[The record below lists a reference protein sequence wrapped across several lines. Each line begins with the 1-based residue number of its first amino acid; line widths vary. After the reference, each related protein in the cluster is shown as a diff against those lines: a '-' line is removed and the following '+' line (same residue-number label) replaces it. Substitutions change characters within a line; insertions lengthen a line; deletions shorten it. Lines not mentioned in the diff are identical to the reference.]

1 MSATDG
7 SGLTPQQ
14 EERLIGYFSGT
25 LSAREREEFETEA
38 LADDRLARAI
48 YSEQLLA
55 SLPVAEVESRE
66 SARTSTSSRPVR
78 PTRPNRG
85 WRFPTVWWPIA
96 LGATAAVAFL
106 VLRGPRED
114 APIFRGDRE
123 VATPLA
129 PRGLLPS
136 LPDRF
141 VWTRVPDAT
150 GYRIRVFDADARV
163 VGDAAT
169 ADTFLVAGR
178 WIDLDALRTATWTVT
193 PEAPGKTFRVSV
205 ATPFQLPH

>member
-1 MSATDG
+1 MSGTER

-25 LSAREREEFETEA
+25 LSSEERKEFEAEA
-38 LADDRLARAI
+38 LSDDRLAHAI

-55 SLPVAEVESRE
+55 SPLVAEAESHPSPRS
-66 SARTSTSSRPVR
+66 SASSRPA
-78 PTRPNRG
+78 RPNRG
-85 WRFPTVWWPIA
+85 WRFPRVWWPIA
-96 LGATAAVAFL
+96 LGATAALAFL
-106 VLRGPRED
+106 VLQGPRED

-141 VWTRVPDAT
+141 IWTRVPDAT
-150 GYRIRVFDADARV
+150 GYRVRVYNSDARV

-169 ADTFLVAGR
+169 VDTFLVAGG

-193 PEAPGKTFRVSV
+193 PEAPGRTFRVSIV
-205 ATPFQLPH
+205 TPFELPR